1 MAHKRKRPPS
11 EEGLSAP
18 LWMVTFSDCMN
29 LLLTFFVLL
38 VTFSSFDTEV
48 LTDLGSAFSRV
59 FPGIAFNPA
68 GAELDKSA
76 LLPSTQLTA
85 VEAHAEGSEKP
96 TLARGPEDNIKPMTQ
111 TADFRT
117 RKAFFADSKAIF
129 WGKGTAISSEGK
141 ETLET
146 LALFLKAVPSRVV
159 ISERSLDNQK
169 SDPLGLDR
177 AWAVIEYL
185 TTIQGLDRKR
195 FNISAAST
203 LSDTSSKDIGL
214 SSFSLSQE
222 NGGAKIKDE
231 RTLEIVLLER
241 SMYN

>member
-1 MAHKRKRPPS
+1 
-11 EEGLSAP
+11 
-18 LWMVTFSDCMN
+18 MVTFSDCMN

-48 LTDLGSAFSRV
+48 LTNLGFVFNRI
-59 FPGIAFNPA
+59 FPGISFKPA

-76 LLPSTQLTA
+76 LSSSTQLTA

-96 TLARGPEDNIKPMTQ
+96 TLTSGPEDNIKLETQ
-111 TADFRT
+111 TADFHA
-117 RKAFFADSKAIF
+117 RKAFCADSKAIF
-129 WGKGTAISSEGK
+129 WGKGTAISSDGK

-146 LALFLKAVPSRVV
+146 LALFLKAVPSRIVV
-159 ISERSLDNQK
+159 SERSLDKQK
-169 SDPLGLDR
+169 SDQLGLDR

-185 TTIQGLDRKR
+185 TTKQGLDKKR

-203 LSDTSSKDIGL
+203 LSDTSSEDNGL
-214 SSFSLSQE
+214 TSFSLSQE
-222 NGGAKIKDE
+222 NGGEKVEDE

-241 SMYN
+241 SIYN

>member
-1 MAHKRKRPPS
+1 MEHKRKRPPS
-11 EEGLSAP
+11 EEGPSAP

-38 VTFSSFDTEV
+38 VTFSSYDTDV

-59 FPGIAFNPA
+59 FPGISFNPA
-68 GAELDKSA
+68 STELDKSA

-117 RKAFFADSKAIF
+117 RKAFFADSMAIF

-195 FNISAAST
+195 FNISVAST

-214 SSFSLSQE
+214 SSFSLSPE
-222 NGGAKIKDE
+222 NGGAKVKDE

>member
-1 MAHKRKRPPS
+1 MAHKRKRPAP
-11 EEGLSAP
+11 EEGPGAP

-48 LTDLGSAFSRV
+48 LTDLGFVFRRI
-59 FPGIAFNPA
+59 FPGISFKPTS
-68 GAELDKSA
+68 AELDKSA
-76 LLPSTQLTA
+76 VLSSTQLTA

-96 TLARGPEDNIKPMTQ
+96 TLTKGPEDGVKPETQ
-111 TADFRT
+111 TADFHT
-117 RKAFFADSKAIF
+117 RKAFCADSKAIF
-129 WGKGTAISSEGK
+129 WGKGTAISSDGG

-159 ISERSLDNQK
+159 ISEHSLDDPK

-185 TTIQGLDRKR
+185 TAKQGLDRKR

-203 LSDTSSKDIGL
+203 LSDTSSKNIGL
-214 SSFSLSQE
+214 PSFSLSRE
-222 NGGAKIKDE
+222 KAGAKIKNE
-231 RTLEIVLLER
+231 RMLEIVLLKR
-241 SMYN
+241 SVYN

>member
-1 MAHKRKRPPS
+1 MEHKRKRPPS
-11 EEGLSAP
+11 EEGPSAP

-48 LTDLGSAFSRV
+48 LTNLGSVFRQI
-59 FPGIAFNPA
+59 FPGISFSPVS
-68 GAELDKSA
+68 AELDKTA
-76 LLPSTQLTA
+76 LLPSTQLTP

-96 TLARGPEDNIKPMTQ
+96 TLARGPEDNIKPKTQ
-111 TADFRT
+111 TADFRV
-117 RKAFFADSKAIF
+117 RKAFFVDSKAIF
-129 WGKGTAISSEGK
+129 WGKGTAISSDGK

-159 ISERSLDNQK
+159 ISERSLDSQK
-169 SDPLGLDR
+169 SDRLGLDR

-214 SSFSLSQE
+214 SSFSLSQK
-222 NGGAKIKDE
+222 NAGAKIKDE

-241 SMYN
+241 SIYN